1 MIMTPWLSVIIPVH
15 MGERF
20 LPATLA
26 SAAAEDPVGVEFRI
40 YNSGEDEG
48 AARRAAAP
56 YFDRMDIIWEDVPH
70 LQPWTAKTNKGVREA
85 RAPHVIMLHQDDLWL
100 AGHLTAVRNALNS
113 WPEATMSIATSRF
126 VAVDGRLLGAW
137 RLPFAPGLYDGRA
150 LWDTLLVQNSIAIP
164 SPVIQRDAWLA
175 CGGMNEALWY
185 TADWDLY
192 LKLMK
197 LGEIAVRQSITTG
210 FRVHGG
216 SLTMKGGRDPA
227 AFRDQ
232 FEIVLRNHSKAI
244 ELLPSATKQ
253 KIRAS
258 ITVNC
263 ALAAASAGD
272 FSNLMAAF
280 LAIAKLGPH
289 SAVSYIQES
298 RILDR
303 LAPRLKLIL
312 CREQINRPEKN

>member
-1 MIMTPWLSVIIPVH
+1 MTPWLSVIIPVH

-70 LQPWTAKTNKGVREA
+70 LQPWTAKTNKGVTEA
-85 RAPHVIMLHQDDLWL
+85 QASHVIMLHQDDLWL

-113 WPEATMSIATSRF
+113 WPEATMSIASSRF
-126 VAVDGRLLGAW
+126 VAADGRLLGAW
-137 RLPFAPGLYDGRA
+137 RLPFAPGVHDGHA
-150 LWDTLLVQNSIAIP
+150 LWNILLVQNSIAIP
-164 SPVIQRDAWLA
+164 SPVIRRDAWLA

-197 LGEIAVRQSITTG
+197 LGEIAVRERITTG

-232 FEIVLRNHSKAI
+232 FEIVLRNHSEAI
-244 ELLPSATKQ
+244 ELLPLATKQ
-253 KIRAS
+253 KVHAS

-263 ALAAASAGD
+263 ALAAASCGD
-272 FSNLMAAF
+272 FSGLTSALF
-280 LAIAKLGPH
+280 AIVKLGPRG
-289 SAVSYIQES
+289 AVRYVQKS
-298 RILDR
+298 RIFDR
-303 LAPRLKLIL
+303 LVSRLELIL
-312 CREQINRPEKN
+312 LQKTSRQVRN